1 MKAKI
6 KLFATLRNG
15 RFDISEMELA
25 EGTTILDI
33 IEHLGIDKKDAA
45 ILFINSVHAE
55 LNSVINEDDEVAIF
69 PPIGGG

>member
-15 RFDISEMELA
+15 RFDISEMILD

-33 IEHLGIDKKDAA
+33 IEILGIEKKDAA
-45 ILFINSVHAE
+45 ILFINGIHAE
-55 LNSVINEDDEVAIF
+55 LDTIIKEGDDVAIF
-69 PPIGGG
+69 PPVGGG

>member
-15 RFDISEMELA
+15 RFDISDMELA
-25 EGTTILDI
+25 DGTTIFTLI
-33 IEHLGIDKKDAA
+33 NSLNIERKDAA
-45 ILFINSVHAE
+45 ILFINGIHAE
-55 LNSVINEDDEVAIF
+55 LDSVIKEGDEVAIF

>member
-15 RFDISEMELA
+15 RFDISDMELA
-25 EGTTILDI
+25 DGTTIFTLI
-33 IEHLGIDKKDAA
+33 NSLNIEKKDAA
-45 ILFINSVHAE
+45 ILFINGIHAE
-55 LNSVINEDDEVAIF
+55 LDSVIKEGDEVAIF